1 MNNERVQRLAVSKLQ
16 LEGEQ
21 MLYNQVLEIENG
33 KVIRYYPL
41 LAELAY
47 TEWYPWTVVLF
58 RDGSWQRL

>member
-47 TEWYPWTVVLF
+47 TEWHPWTVVLF